1 MFFVHFPVYLE
12 RDLHPKFYPLSCYN
26 TSPGSEGGKRQAN
39 GKRIELFSYGRMVM
53 IKKGEMGMQGLKNV
67 MMVAGFV
74 ALVTGEQDFRRGL
87 VQVMGTIHM
96 GLRRIRDWGMVVVM
110 MKRWGIM
117 AGFRLWP

>member
-1 MFFVHFPVYLE
+1 MH
-12 RDLHPKFYPLSCYN
+12 
-26 TSPGSEGGKRQAN
+26 
-39 GKRIELFSYGRMVM
+39 
-53 IKKGEMGMQGLKNV
+53 GLKNV

-74 ALVTGEQDFRRGL
+74 ALVIGEQDFRRGL